1 MNIPYLDFAIALF
14 IGALVGVDR
23 EKKKADTNDPGFA
36 GLRTF
41 MLLAEAGAI
50 AAWLSLQ
57 LSSIWLFAA
66 TLLCITAMVL
76 VGHALHVRAHPT
88 ALGLTSEVAIIV
100 VFLLGGMV
108 LFGHAELAVALGIAT
123 SGLLA
128 FKEPLHGLLHKID
141 RDDIYAGLKLLIVG
155 FIILPILPNRP
166 VDPWQA
172 INPHKICLLVIL
184 ISALSLVGYIAT
196 RWLGP
201 HRGTLV
207 TGFFGGLVSSTA
219 VSLSFA
225 KRSVDERDQ
234 KGAADALTAGVLLA
248 WMVMFGRVLATI
260 AIVHRPLLVPLAVP
274 MGVMGVASALIAGV
288 LFLRTRSAARAES
301 GSVPLKNPFSLT
313 SAIKFALFFT
323 AVLVVVKV
331 MQRWAPGTGVY
342 AVAAIAGLTDVDA
355 ITLSMA
361 QLTQNGGAL
370 ATAAIAITIATV
382 SNTLVK
388 CGMII
393 ALGARDM
400 KMRIL
405 VATVLVLAAGAVSLI
420 AL

>member
-1 MNIPYLDFAIALF
+1 M
-14 IGALVGVDR
+14 
-23 EKKKADTNDPGFA
+23 
-36 GLRTF
+36 
-41 MLLAEAGAI
+41 
-50 AAWLSLQ
+50 
-57 LSSIWLFAA
+57 
-66 TLLCITAMVL
+66 
-76 VGHALHVRAHPT
+76 
-88 ALGLTSEVAIIV
+88 
-100 VFLLGGMV
+100 
-108 LFGHAELAVALGIAT
+108 
-123 SGLLA
+123 
-128 FKEPLHGLLHKID
+128 
-141 RDDIYAGLKLLIVG
+141 
-155 FIILPILPNRP
+155 
-166 VDPWQA
+166 
-172 INPHKICLLVIL
+172 IL

-201 HRGTLV
+201 QRGTLL

-260 AIVHRPLLVPLAVP
+260 AIVHRPLLAPLAVP
-274 MGVMGVASALIAGV
+274 MGVMGAASALIAGV
-288 LFLRTRSAARAES
+288 LFLRTRSAAQGES

-361 QLTQNGGAL
+361 QFTQGGGAL

-382 SNTLVK
+382 SNTDRKSV
-388 CGMII
+388 
-393 ALGARDM
+393 
-400 KMRIL
+400 
-405 VATVLVLAAGAVSLI
+405 V
-420 AL
+420 